1 MHSSFPRKVKIV
13 GTLGPASK
21 TVEQIEKLIHAGLDI
36 ARLNFSHGDHAFHRG
51 LIENIRE
58 ASKRA
63 GKPVA
68 IMQDLQGP
76 KIRAGKLPGGTIELN
91 VGDVVVLYPEGS
103 TPKKSTKGRLA
114 VPISAEIAMSV
125 TSSTRVGN
133 RVLFDDGKIATRVTE
148 LSPPEMV
155 VVVEV
160 GGTLTNN
167 KGMNLPGTPLTIPCL
182 TDKDLVDLEFGLEMG
197 VDAVAISFVRSAED
211 IEDLRSRMKKK
222 TDHPPLIIAKI
233 EREEAVLNMDSIIE
247 VTDGLLVARGDM
259 AVEIGAERVPTV
271 QKKLIHACN
280 QLGVPVITATQMLE
294 SMISAPT
301 PTRAEAS
308 DVANAVFDGTDA
320 VMLSAESASGQ
331 YPVVS
336 VETMA
341 RIILESERS
350 KELYS
355 NPSHLIT
362 PMTGSVVESIEFSA
376 SRIATHTG
384 SVAIAVITHSGVAAK
399 SLAKYRP
406 EIPIVAITE
415 NDDVIRK
422 LLFYWGIRT
431 VKIAKI
437 VATDDIFSVVEGVLT
452 ENGYADAE
460 DLVVVTAGIP
470 TLRRGTTN
478 MIKVHRISAAGQRAS
493 KERLEKA
500 KSGKARPSA
509 SR

>member
-21 TVEQIEKLIHAGLDI
+21 TVEQIEKLIRAGLDI
-36 ARLNFSHGDHAFHRG
+36 ARLNFSHGDHEFHRG
-51 LIENIRE
+51 LIANVRE

-63 GKPVA
+63 GRPVA

-76 KIRAGKLPGGTIELN
+76 KIRAGKLPGGSIELKT
-91 VGDVVVLYPEGS
+91 GDKVVLFPEGE
-103 TPKKSTKGRLA
+103 TPKKGGKGRLE
-114 VPISAEIAMSV
+114 VPISAEIAMAV
-125 TSSTRVGN
+125 TTPAKVGN
-133 RVLFDDGKIATRVTE
+133 RVLFDDGKIATRILE
-148 LSPPEMV
+148 IAAPEMV
-155 VVVEV
+155 VEVEV
-160 GGTLTNN
+160 GGVLTNN

-182 TDKDLVDLEFGLEMG
+182 TEKDIVDLEFGLSMG
-197 VDAVAISFVRSAED
+197 VDAVALSFVRTADD
-211 IEDLRSRMKKK
+211 IEDLRARMKKK
-222 TDHPPLIIAKI
+222 TDNPPLIVAKI
-233 EREEAVLNMDSIIE
+233 EREEAVTYMDSIIE

-271 QKKLIHACN
+271 QKRLIHACN

-294 SMISAPT
+294 SMVGSPT

-331 YPVVS
+331 YPVVA

-355 NPSHLIT
+355 AGGHVVM
-362 PMTGSVVESIEFSA
+362 PMAGSVVESIEFSA

-406 EIPIVAITE
+406 EIPIIAFTE
-415 NDDVIRK
+415 NDEVVRR
-422 LLFYWGIRT
+422 LLFTWGIRSM
-431 VKIAKI
+431 KIPQI
-437 VATDDIFSVVEGVLT
+437 VPTDDIFAVVERVLA
-452 ENGYADAE
+452 EHKLAEPE
-460 DLVVVTAGIP
+460 DLIVITAGIP

-478 MIKVHRISAAGQRAS
+478 MIKVHRVGAS
-493 KERLEKA
+493 
-500 KSGKARPSA
+500 SQSPRPGRSI
-509 SR
+509 

>member
-1 MHSSFPRKVKIV
+1 MHSSFLRKVKIV

-21 TVEQIEKLIHAGLDI
+21 TVDQIQKLIEAGLDI
-36 ARLNFSHGDHAFHRG
+36 ARLNFSHGDHAFHKS

-76 KIRAGKLPGGTIELN
+76 KIRAGKLPGGSIELKD
-91 VGDVVVLYPEGS
+91 GDVCVLYPEGS
-103 TPKKSTKGRLA
+103 EPKKSLKGRIGI
-114 VPISAEIAMSV
+114 PISAEIAMAV
-125 TSSTRVGN
+125 TSDTKVGN

-182 TDKDLVDLEFGLEMG
+182 TDKDIADMEFGLSMG
-197 VDAVAISFVRSAED
+197 VDAVALSFVRCAED
-211 IEDLRSRMKKK
+211 IEDLRVRMKKI
-222 TDHPPLIIAKI
+222 TDNPPLIVAKI
-233 EREEAVLNMDSIIE
+233 EREEAVTYMDSIVE
-247 VTDGLLVARGDM
+247 VTDVVLVARGDM

-271 QKKLIHACN
+271 QKRLIHSCN
-280 QLGVPVITATQMLE
+280 MLGVPVITATQMLE
-294 SMISAPT
+294 SMVSAPT

-331 YPVVS
+331 YPVVA

-350 KELYS
+350 RELYS
-355 NPSHLIT
+355 NPSSTIL
-362 PMTGSVVESIEFSA
+362 PMPGSVVESVEFST
-376 SRIATHTG
+376 SRIAAHTG
-384 SVAIAVITHSGVAAK
+384 AVAIATVTHSGVAARV
-399 SLAKYRP
+399 LAKYRP
-406 EIPIVAITE
+406 ETPIFAITE
-415 NDDVIRK
+415 NEGVVRR
-422 LLFYWGIRT
+422 LNFVWGVRSI
-431 VKIAKI
+431 KIPNI
-437 VATDDIFSVVEGVLT
+437 VATDDIFTVVERLIVEAGFA
-452 ENGYADAE
+452 EAE
-460 DLVVVTAGIP
+460 DLIVVTAGVP

-478 MIKVHRISAAGQRAS
+478 TVKVHRVTASAS
-493 KERLEKA
+493 KPK
-500 KSGKARPSA
+500 K
-509 SR
+509 

>member
-21 TVEQIEKLIHAGLDI
+21 TVDQIQKLIEAGLDI
-36 ARLNFSHGDHAFHRG
+36 ARLNFSHGDHAFHRS

-63 GKPVA
+63 GKPIA

-76 KIRAGKLPGGTIELN
+76 KIRAGKLPGGSIELKD
-91 VGDVVVLYPEGS
+91 GDVCVLYPEG
-103 TPKKSTKGRLA
+103 TKPKKSLEGRIA
-114 VPISAEIAMSV
+114 IPISSEIAMAV
-125 TSSTRVGN
+125 TSDTKVGN

-155 VVVEV
+155 VVVEC

-182 TDKDLVDLEFGLEMG
+182 TEKDIIDMEFGLSMG
-197 VDAVAISFVRSAED
+197 VDAVALSFVRSAED
-211 IEDLRSRMKKK
+211 IEDLRRRMKKI
-222 TDHPPLIIAKI
+222 TDNPPLIIAKM
-233 EREEAVLNMDSIIE
+233 EREEAVTYMDSIVE

-271 QKKLIHACN
+271 QKRLIHTCN
-280 QLGVPVITATQMLE
+280 HLGVPVITATQMLE
-294 SMISAPT
+294 SMVSSPT

-331 YPVVS
+331 YPVVA

-341 RIILESERS
+341 RIIVEAERA

-355 NPSHLIT
+355 GVAHTILPT
-362 PMTGSVVESIEFSA
+362 PGSIVESVEFSA
-376 SRIATHTG
+376 SRIASHTG
-384 SVAIAVITHSGVAAK
+384 SVAIACITRSGVAAK
-399 SLAKYRP
+399 ALAKYRP
-406 EIPIVAITE
+406 DMPIVAITE
-415 NDDVIRK
+415 HDDVIRR
-422 LLFYWGIRT
+422 LQFVWGVRAI
-431 VKIAKI
+431 KIAQI
-437 VATDDIFSVVEGVLT
+437 VATDDIFTTVERVLC
-452 ENGYADAE
+452 EEGIAEAD
-460 DLVVVTAGIP
+460 DLIVVTAGVP

-478 MIKVHRISAAGQRAS
+478 TIKVHRISGLGHRGAS
-493 KERLEKA
+493 QKGAQA
-500 KSGKARPSA
+500 KS
-509 SR
+509 

>member
-13 GTLGPASK
+13 GTLGPSSK
-21 TVEQIEKLIHAGLDI
+21 TVEQIEGLIRAGLDI

-63 GKPVA
+63 GRPVA

-76 KIRAGKLPGGTIELN
+76 KIRAGKLPGGSIELKN
-91 VGDVVVLYPEGS
+91 GDVVVLYPEGA

-114 VPISAEIAMSV
+114 VPISAEIAMAV
-125 TSSTRVGN
+125 TSTTKIGN
-133 RVLFDDGKIATRVTE
+133 RVLFDDGKIATRITE
-148 LSPPEMV
+148 VSAPEMV

-182 TDKDLVDLEFGLEMG
+182 TEKDLVDLEFGLSMG
-197 VDAVAISFVRSAED
+197 VDAVALSFVRTAED
-211 IEDLRSRMKKK
+211 IEDLRARMKKK
-222 TDHPPLIIAKI
+222 TDNPPLIIAKI
-233 EREEAVLNMDSIIE
+233 EREEAVTYMDSIIE

-271 QKKLIHACN
+271 QKRLIHACN

-294 SMISAPT
+294 SMVSSPT

-331 YPVVS
+331 YPVVA

-355 NPSHLIT
+355 PGGHVIM

-384 SVAIAVITHSGVAAK
+384 SVAISVITHSGVAAK
-399 SLAKYRP
+399 ALAKYRP
-406 EIPIVAITE
+406 EIPIIAITE
-415 NDDVIRK
+415 NEEVVRR
-422 LLFYWGIRT
+422 LLFTWGIRT
-431 VKIAKI
+431 VKIPKI
-437 VATDDIFSVVEGVLT
+437 VATDDIFVLVERVLK
-452 ENGYADAE
+452 EHGFAEPE
-460 DLVVVTAGIP
+460 DLVVVTAGVP

-478 MIKVHRISAAGQRAS
+478 MIKVHRIGASNQRAAT
-493 KERLEKA
+493 KTN
-500 KSGKARPSA
+500 
-509 SR
+509 